1 MMNLKK
7 RLRKG
12 DSLIGAFISL
22 DGANRTRLQRI
33 LEKNP
38 YDFFMADSQHSPFA
52 EPDLVSLCQSAG
64 ELSMP
69 VVFRIM
75 DTRQIYMIGK
85 YLDLGTVGIEVPQVN
100 TPEVAAEAVE
110 KFYYPPLGIRSIGGN
125 CRSRLGLEGQDLN
138 DNQAY
143 PDLWNQCGILW
154 LQVETVRAVL
164 GAKSLARTGVDC
176 LSFGPVDL
184 MHDVRYN
191 PHPQL
196 KTLDD
201 CVRRVVKEL
210 ENTGAVVCHRH
221 GKPENRQKYLDM
233 GVRLLLEKPPA

>member
-1 MMNLKK
+1 MINLKK
-7 RLRKG
+7 RLADG
-12 DSLIGAFISL
+12 DSLIGAIVSL
-22 DGANRTRLQRI
+22 EGADRMQLERI

-38 YDFFMADSQHSPFA
+38 YDFFMADSQHSQFT
-52 EPDLVSLCQSAG
+52 EPDLVSLCQSATD
-64 ELSMP
+64 LSIP

-75 DTRQIYMIGK
+75 DTKQIYLIGK
-85 YLDLGTVGIEVPQVN
+85 YLDLGAVGIEVPQVN
-100 TPEVAAEAVE
+100 TPDVAAEAVK
-110 KFYYPPLGIRSIGGN
+110 KFYYPPLGIRSMGGN
-125 CRSRLGLEGQDLN
+125 YRSRLGHEDQDVN
-138 DNQAY
+138 DNLAY

-154 LQVETVRAVL
+154 LQVESVQAVMV
-164 GAKSLARTGVDC
+164 AQSLARQGVDC
-176 LSFGPVDL
+176 LSFGPADL
-184 MHDVRYN
+184 THDMRFN

-201 CVRRVVKEL
+201 CVQHVVKEL